1 MKLQL
6 FLSCLLS
13 YIFYKVSFATEI
25 SRIQAN
31 LWPMIEKCNY
41 MKDLFDD
48 ERYLKTACVVT
59 TQSLSYERAKYK
71 CAEYNMN
78 LFVLDDEIV
87 TSHLLDLAQE

>member
-1 MKLQL
+1 
-6 FLSCLLS
+6 
-13 YIFYKVSFATEI
+13 
-25 SRIQAN
+25 
-31 LWPMIEKCNY
+31 

-48 ERYLKTACVVT
+48 EKYLKTACVVT